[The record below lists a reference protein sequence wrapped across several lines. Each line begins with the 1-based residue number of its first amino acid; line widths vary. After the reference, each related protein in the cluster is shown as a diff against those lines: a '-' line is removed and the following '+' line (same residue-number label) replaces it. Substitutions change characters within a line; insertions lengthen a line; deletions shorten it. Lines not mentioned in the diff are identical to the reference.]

1 LRITALD
8 DARKATDKPRPDQTA
23 SGEVGEA

>member
-8 DARKATDKPRPDQTA
+8 
-23 SGEVGEA
+23 